1 MVLMKYFFYCF
12 PVRLGVL
19 ITSSLAIIENL
30 IVLGVFLM
38 YNEEVI
44 KSKAEELKEVVK
56 ELSSFDYFDQFL
68 DFSTKGEKLI
78 F

>member
-1 MVLMKYFFYCF
+1 
-12 PVRLGVL
+12 LGVL

-38 YNEEVI
+38 YNEEII

-68 DFSTKGEKLI
+68 DFTTKGEK